1 MRKDVTDDFISLS
14 GYMFYR
20 MSYQLLMTVSSF
32 EIARCIKKDAY
43 ALIFGINFWY
53 YIVSWTS
60 DVKEANSARTSK
72 NPCSCRFALG
82 LMVVLTIVVA
92 TEAGLALDIRTQFVV
107 YGAVNL
113 TFGLL
118 FAIHAVYRLCTK
130 DTSAVSPS

>member
-53 YIVSWTS
+53 YIVSLSS
-60 DVKEANSARTSK
+60 DVNRTSK
-72 NPCSCRFALG
+72 TPRSCRFALG

-92 TEAGLALDIRTQFVV
+92 TEAGLALDIRTQFVI